1 MDHTRVGVLYA
12 EMLGLQTRTTV
23 ENVYSKKKIGMD
35 ALKLLILERRKQIY
49 FMNEKN
55 MGLKKDSMSS
65 LSFQR
70 SLFLSS
76 KFLLP

>member
-1 MDHTRVGVLYA
+1 MDHTRVDVLYA